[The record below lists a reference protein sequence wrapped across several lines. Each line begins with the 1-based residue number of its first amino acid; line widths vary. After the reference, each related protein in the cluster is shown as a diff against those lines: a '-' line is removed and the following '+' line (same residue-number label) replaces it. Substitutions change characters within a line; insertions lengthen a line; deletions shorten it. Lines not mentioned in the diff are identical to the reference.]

1 MLAAAV
7 CVVALSPGCPTGGGV
22 AGAGS
27 RPTTVTPTGAA
38 PVGAPPNRES
48 PWCVRPIVNGP
59 SRTAVPIVT
68 VNQFPGYHCT
78 ARRTLQV
85 KPSRG
90 SSGRSRAVGAADPI
104 AVQGFGARNRLG
116 ATTTYGLPIVDRS
129 IRGAVDAT
137 GGLAIDADRR
147 LSARSHEIGF
157 MPTSHRPRRH
167 HSAAGTRL
175 TTRRGDLDC
184 RRQASPVVDRHRAF
198 RLVAVRGFERAKSR
212 GVLSNSGTDASSL
225 AKRGQRCAEFN
236 RSPARTERPR
246 MRRLAGAAGQRPSAS
261 SHCRCGRQPGAP
273 ASRPRRPD
281 RTTGSDR

>member
-1 MLAAAV
+1 MAFHPGRSRSRSLKMLAAAV

-116 ATTTYGLPIVDRS
+116 ATTTYGLRIVDRS
-129 IRGAVDAT
+129 IREPSTQPVAWPLTLTAGSRHALTKLDSCLPVT
-137 GGLAIDADRR
+137 GHDVTTCCG
-147 LSARSHEIGF
+147 H
-157 MPTSHRPRRH
+157 
-167 HSAAGTRL
+167 AAH
-175 TTRRGDLDC
+175 D
-184 RRQASPVVDRHRAF
+184 P
-198 RLVAVRGFERAKSR
+198 
-212 GVLSNSGTDASSL
+212 
-225 AKRGQRCAEFN
+225 
-236 RSPARTERPR
+236 
-246 MRRLAGAAGQRPSAS
+246 
-261 SHCRCGRQPGAP
+261 
-273 ASRPRRPD
+273 PRRPGLSTSSESCC
-281 RTTGSDR
+281 R